1 MSILEE
7 NSVPY
12 DGYSLEQT
20 AEGVRLFV
28 NGPWNKEME
37 SLVQNGRIHELVL
50 NWAHGFSEPDLE
62 FLRPWPLP
70 RLLVTARWI
79 TDLSPI
85 TRLGGHLTGLSL
97 PAVHLSSAGT
107 LDLTQLAR
115 LTSLSVSWTLI
126 KDQTCALAPVTD
138 LYLESYSPHDLTPL
152 AAAKSL
158 TRLRMKQYP
167 QLRTLDGLTT
177 FDRLKTL
184 EIFLA
189 PKLEDVSAFRTAPA
203 AQTISELH
211 LDTCKKIPTFG
222 DVSLVKNV
230 RVLSLANSGDFP
242 SLAPLAGMPKL
253 QELYLYESTRIVDG
267 DLSPLLTLPQLQR
280 LSIAN
285 RRHYSPQVSE
295 IKRQLGIQQ

>member
-1 MSILEE
+1 MILEE
-7 NSVPY
+7 NIVPY

-20 AEGVRLFV
+20 DEGVRLFV
-28 NGPWNKEME
+28 NGPWNTEME
-37 SLVQNGRIHELVL
+37 SLVQNGRILELVL
-50 NWAHGFSEPDLE
+50 NWAHGFAEPDLE

-70 RLLVTARWI
+70 RLLVIARWI

-85 TRLGGHLTGLSL
+85 TRLGGHLTDLRL
-97 PAVHLSSAGT
+97 PAVHPSAAGT
-107 LDLTQLAR
+107 LDLTQLAC

-126 KDQTCALAPVTD
+126 RDQTDALAPVTD
-138 LYLESYSPHDLTPL
+138 LYIESYGPHDLTPL

-167 QLRTLDGLTT
+167 QLRTLDGITA
-177 FDRLKTL
+177 FSRLKTL
-184 EIFLA
+184 GIFLA
-189 PKLEDVSAFRTAPA
+189 PKLEDVSAVRAAPA

-211 LDTCKKIPTFG
+211 LDTCKKIPTFD

-242 SLAPLAGMPKL
+242 SLAPLAGMPEL
-253 QELYLYESTRIVDG
+253 RELYLYESTRIVDG
-267 DLSPLLTLPQLQR
+267 DLSPLLTLPELQR

-295 IKRQLGIQQ
+295 IKRLLGIQQ

>member
-28 NGPWNKEME
+28 NGPWNTEME

-50 NWAHGFSEPDLE
+50 NWAHGFAEPDLE

-70 RLLVTARWI
+70 RLLVIARWI

-97 PAVHLSSAGT
+97 PAVHLSAAGT
-107 LDLTQLAR
+107 LDLTQLAC

-126 KDQTCALAPVTD
+126 KDQTYALAPVTD

-177 FDRLKTL
+177 FDRLKIL
-184 EIFLA
+184 GIFLA

-211 LDTCKKIPTFG
+211 LDTCKKIPTFE

-230 RVLSLANSGDFP
+230 RGLSLANSGDFP
-242 SLAPLAGMPKL
+242 SLAPLAGMPEL
-253 QELYLYESTRIVDG
+253 QELYLYESTKIVDG